1 MLATRNGV
9 VTISDSNPT
18 VRLDDASKVWDIL
31 AERIDS
37 LIEGWEAVGDP
48 PALKEFLPESPPNLR
63 YLALVELIKVD
74 LEYRWK
80 RHNLPRKVEEYAAEF
95 PELCGEGGIPSDLI
109 YEEYHVR
116 TGMGDPPTPE
126 EYFERF
132 PDRVDELK
140 QLMGL
145 HSPNVTTSMFAAS
158 KAPKVNVG
166 DKIDDFDLLA
176 ELGSGAFATVYLA
189 RQNSLQR
196 LVALKI
202 SADSGTEPQTLAQL
216 DHPHIVRVYDQRVLS
231 DPPVRLLY
239 MQYVA
244 GGTMQRVVQMVRQ
257 TPASE
262 RTGKILFEAVDRAL
276 ELRGES
282 APESNSTRSRL
293 SRSSWPE
300 TVCWLAVRMASA
312 LGYAHRKGVLHRDIK
327 PANVLLAADATPKL
341 VDFNISF
348 SSQLDGATPA
358 AYFGGSLAY
367 MSPEQLEACNTKHP
381 REAADLDARA
391 DIYSLGVMLWELLCG
406 QRPFLDEEVGV
417 GWTAT
422 LEAMTD
428 SRREGVPQKSIDA
441 LPADLPSGMKEV
453 LLDCISPDIEQRP
466 KTADELARQLS
477 LCLQPHAQQL
487 LRPKGFG
494 WRQVVRI
501 IPAITL
507 SLAALVPN
515 IALSVFNILYN
526 VKAIEELL
534 KDPKLI
540 QFFWSV
546 MVGSV
551 NSLAYSV
558 GLALAI
564 GMALPVIRALWKLRR
579 KQEIPNEN
587 LPFIRRRCLSIGNI
601 VSWIVIALW
610 VASGIGIPVGL
621 EYGASSPS
629 GLPWNIYLHLF
640 ISQVLC
646 GLIAATITFFLMS
659 LVCIRS
665 YYPLLLRPES
675 IVEEDADA
683 LRTFERRVWVQFGLS
698 ISVPI
703 VATLV
708 VAISNLPRELMWVQT
723 VIAAIGLGSF
733 GFAFWMLRTI
743 QADVAALLTT
753 VGPPRDA
760 LSSSDTMDS
769 FWTDSR

>member
-1 MLATRNGV
+1 M
-9 VTISDSNPT
+9 TISDSNPT
-18 VRLDDASKVWDIL
+18 VRLDDASKVWDLL
-31 AERIDS
+31 AERIDA

-48 PALKEFLPESPPNLR
+48 PALAEFLPESPPNLR

-80 RHNLPRKVEEYAAEF
+80 RHNLPRKIEEYAAEF
-95 PELCGEGGIPSDLI
+95 PELCGGEGIPSDLI

-116 TGMGDPPTPE
+116 TRIGDPPTPE

-132 PDRVDELK
+132 PDRVEELK

-176 ELGSGAFATVYLA
+176 ELGAGAFATVYLA

-196 LVALKI
+196 LVALKV

-216 DHPHIVRVYDQRVLS
+216 DHPHIVRVYDQRILS
-231 DPPVRLLY
+231 DPQVRLLY

-244 GGTMQRVVQMVRQ
+244 GGTLQRVVQMVRQ

-262 RTGKILFEAVDRAL
+262 RSGKILFDAVDRAL
-276 ELRGES
+276 DQRGES
-282 APESNSTRSRL
+282 PPEATSTRGRL
-293 SRSSWPE
+293 SRTSWPE

-312 LGYAHRKGVLHRDIK
+312 LGYAHKKGVLHRDIK

-381 REAADLDARA
+381 REAAELDGRA

-406 QRPFLDEEVGV
+406 QRPFQDEEVGI

-428 SRREGVPQKSIDA
+428 SRREGVPQEAINA
-441 LPADLPSGMKEV
+441 LPADLPPGMKEV
-453 LLDCISPDIEQRP
+453 LLECISPEVDQRP
-466 KTADELARQLS
+466 KSGDELARQLS

-501 IPAITL
+501 FPAITL

-515 IALSVFNILYN
+515 IAMSVLNIAYN
-526 VKAIEELL
+526 FDAIISRLN
-534 KDPKLI
+534 DPKLKD
-540 QFFWSV
+540 FFFNV
-546 MVGSV
+546 MIGSV
-551 NSLAYSV
+551 NSAAYSV

-564 GMALPVIRALWKLRR
+564 GMALPVIRALWQLRR
-579 KQEIPNEN
+579 KKEVDDKSQ

-601 VSWIVIALW
+601 VAWIVIALW
-610 VASGIGIPVGL
+610 GISGIGIPLGL
-621 EYGASSPS
+621 EWGSSTKA
-629 GLPWNIYLHLF
+629 GLPWNVYMHLF
-640 ISQVLC
+640 VSQFLC
-646 GLIAATITFFLMS
+646 GLISATLTFFLMT
-659 LVCIRS
+659 LVCVRS
-665 YYPLLLRPES
+665 FYPLLLQPDS
-675 IVEEDADA
+675 IVEEDGDA
-683 LRTFERRVWVQFGLS
+683 LKKLEWRIWVQFGLS
-698 ISVPI
+698 VSVPI
-703 VATLV
+703 VATMVLV
-708 VAISNLPRELMWVQT
+708 LSKPPADLEWVQLL
-723 VIAAIGLGSF
+723 IGAIGLVSF

-743 QADVAALLTT
+743 QADIAALLTT